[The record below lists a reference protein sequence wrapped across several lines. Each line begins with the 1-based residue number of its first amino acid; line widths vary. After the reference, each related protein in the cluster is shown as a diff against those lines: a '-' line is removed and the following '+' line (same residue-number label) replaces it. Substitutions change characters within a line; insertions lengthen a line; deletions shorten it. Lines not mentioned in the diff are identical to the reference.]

1 MDFTGKNIVITGA
14 SSGIGLASARLL
26 AQKGGNVYALSRR
39 ARTGER
45 TNCGRGR
52 IIEVGCDVTD
62 SRSVREAFEY
72 IFSDAENIY
81 GLVNCAGTGI
91 AGAVEETS
99 EEELSGQLDC
109 NLYGPLRAL
118 REALG
123 RMRKQ
128 GEGRV
133 VNMSSVGG
141 LIGLP
146 FQGMYSASKF
156 ALEGMTEALRNEL
169 RPFGIRVCLIEPG
182 DVRTGFTRSR
192 RYTART
198 RESEV
203 YRRELCSAVNA
214 MSVSEEKGMPP
225 EKVARLV
232 LRALSMKNPPVRM
245 AAGGGYKALCFIK
258 RFLPDR
264 LVSWVVFKMYC
275 TRKSLGSEY
284 WDFEKD
290 VLGVKKG

>member
-109 NLYGPLRAL
+109 NLYGTLRAL

-133 VNMSSVGG
+133 VNMS
-141 LIGLP
+141 
-146 FQGMYSASKF
+146 
-156 ALEGMTEALRNEL
+156 
-169 RPFGIRVCLIEPG
+169 
-182 DVRTGFTRSR
+182 
-192 RYTART
+192 
-198 RESEV
+198 
-203 YRRELCSAVNA
+203 
-214 MSVSEEKGMPP
+214 
-225 EKVARLV
+225 
-232 LRALSMKNPPVRM
+232 
-245 AAGGGYKALCFIK
+245 
-258 RFLPDR
+258 
-264 LVSWVVFKMYC
+264 
-275 TRKSLGSEY
+275 
-284 WDFEKD
+284 
-290 VLGVKKG
+290 